1 MVDVD
6 ATKWISDIRL
16 NGLGLGNR
24 RTPRLVPIV
33 PCCASLGRYLRRLDI
48 FPQLRTLKFT
58 SSIYNP
64 QFGFASKKNKWL
76 EVKTTS
82 YMYLYVKPPATYCSV
97 VLPKVNDSGIYL
109 ITSNRLNIAPPQ
121 RRFQIPAV
129 AGWMMVPC
137 PCMKPMSN
145 PTIWCFTHTWF
156 EPLWFLRS
164 TFVGSIPMHLCP
176 TRTPHLWPLVTFG
189 GRVLQAAGRHHSDH
203 YSVGWTD
210 AMRWTLQGVSSGLF
224 GWS

>member
-1 MVDVD
+1 MDQWHQ
-6 ATKWISDIRL
+6 AEWIGSWKQENTKTCPHHPLLR
-16 NGLGLGNR
+16 
-24 RTPRLVPIV
+24 IV
-33 PCCASLGRYLRRLDI
+33 RSLLEKARHI
-48 FPQLRTLKFT
+48 PTT
-58 SSIYNP
+58 SNIKVYQQHLQP
-64 QFGFASKKNKWL
+64 TIWFCFQKNKWL